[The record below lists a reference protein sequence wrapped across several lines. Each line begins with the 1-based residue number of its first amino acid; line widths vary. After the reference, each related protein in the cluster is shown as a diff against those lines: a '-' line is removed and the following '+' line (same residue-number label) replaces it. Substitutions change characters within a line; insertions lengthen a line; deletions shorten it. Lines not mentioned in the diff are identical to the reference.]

1 MRLRVLGLLGGL
13 ILLLFPATALAQS
26 AGDKQYSDPCAGQS
40 PSSGSSPS
48 PSPTAQAPSSSQ
60 PSGSGSQTAAQ
71 PSTGSSAGAGDS
83 SSPSPSASG
92 QLPRTGLR
100 AWLLA
105 AIGALM
111 LLAGAL
117 LRFVARPLLGRGTSS
132 SPPVL
137 GRDVRLRRNRR

>member
-1 MRLRVLGLLGGL
+1 MRLRALALLGGL
-13 ILLLFPATALAQS
+13 TLLLFPATALAQS
-26 AGDKQYSDPCAGQS
+26 AGDKQYSDPFAGQS
-40 PSSGSSPS
+40 PSGSSPS

-60 PSGSGSQTAAQ
+60 PSGSGSQTASQ

-83 SSPSPSASG
+83 SSSSSSPSG

-117 LRFVARPLLGRGTSS
+117 LRFVALPLLARGTSP